1 MIVLASQSPRRK
13 ELLARILKDIPFLTM
28 PSHFNERTIH
38 EKDCAKLVLL
48 EAEGKAKDISSK
60 RKGDVVIASDTMVVF
75 EGKQI
80 GKPKDREDAYQT
92 LKKLQSNEHEVLTGY
107 VIQKDDR
114 ILKEG
119 IVTSRLYIAPMSDE
133 EIWRYVDT
141 KSPMDKAGSY
151 GVQDREYIHSEI
163 REGYAENIMG
173 FPVREIEKDL
183 KELKIL

>member
-1 MIVLASQSPRRK
+1 MEIVIGIVVGLLVGAGIAVIVLRNAKQGSLREADSRL
-13 ELLARILKDIPFLTM
+13 ESAR
-28 PSHFNERTIH
+28 
-38 EKDCAKLVLL
+38 A
-48 EAEGKAKDISSK
+48 EANQVI
-60 RKGDVVIASDTMVVF
+60 GDAQRQA
-75 EGKQI
+75 E
-80 GKPKDREDAYQT
+80 T